1 MGEASPKQCCGCE
14 AGVSLPT
21 GAGAVPA
28 QLGLQLP
35 LSSGY
40 SFDVCNGLLFLGGK
54 KCVELYFA
62 IIIIISISIMLL
74 CKHLFIAWVKL
85 YFFCL

>member
-1 MGEASPKQCCGCE
+1 MKEQSEGLSTGGMGEASPKQCGGCE
-14 AGVSLPT
+14 TGVSLPT

-40 SFDVCNGLLFLGGK
+40 SFDICNGLLFEGK
-54 KCVELYFA
+54 KSLFSYT
-62 IIIIISISIMLL
+62 LL
-74 CKHLFIAWVKL
+74 
-85 YFFCL
+85 